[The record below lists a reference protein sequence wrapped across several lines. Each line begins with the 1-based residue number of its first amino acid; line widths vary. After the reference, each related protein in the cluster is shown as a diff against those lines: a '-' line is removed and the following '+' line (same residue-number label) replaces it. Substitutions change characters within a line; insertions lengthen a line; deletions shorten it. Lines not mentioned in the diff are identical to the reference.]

1 MWIYAGV
8 GVAVLVLIVYAL
20 VRAPGSAP
28 AQVGKPA
35 PDFTFTDLGGSS
47 HTLSSYQG
55 HPVVL
60 WWIATFCGSCSQ
72 GTQLFAQSY
81 ASQYRSAGVSMI
93 EVESYNNL
101 GQGGPSLS
109 TFASQN
115 SYSNQP
121 GWVMGQGS
129 SGGTTS
135 YNPDGYLDVYYVINS
150 QGSIL
155 SSGQNLPGSFGPAL
169 QQAQGT

>member
-1 MWIYAGV
+1 MGV
-8 GVAVLVLIVYAL
+8 GIAVLALFVYAL
-20 VRAPGSAP
+20 VRAPSSVQ
-28 AQVGKPA
+28 AQTGKPA
-35 PDFTFTDLGGSS
+35 PDFTLTDLGGSS
-47 HTLSSYQG
+47 HSLSSYQG

-60 WWIATFCGSCSQ
+60 WWVATFCSSCSQ
-72 GTQLFAQSY
+72 GTQVFAQSY
-81 ASQYRSAGVSMI
+81 YSQYRTAGVTLV

-115 SYSNQP
+115 GYSSQP
-121 GWVMGQGS
+121 GWVVGQGS
-129 SGGTTS
+129 SAGTNE
-135 YNPDGYLDVYYVINS
+135 YNPDGYLDFYYVINS

-155 SSGQNLPGSFGPAL
+155 GSGQNLPGSFGAAL